1 MFKHPVVALAITR
14 TPASGAAFAGDPIN
28 LQRVPLMRGQATLRR
43 PNRMRRL
50 PDGSAVPIQAE
61 VIRATA
67 R

>member
-1 MFKHPVVALAITR
+1 MFKHPVVALAIIS

-28 LQRVPLMRGQATLRR
+28 LQGVPLMRGQATLHRA
-43 PNRMRRL
+43 NRMRRL
-50 PDGSAVPIQAE
+50 PDGRAVPIQAE

>member
-1 MFKHPVVALAITR
+1 MFKHPVVALAITS

-28 LQRVPLMRGQATLRR
+28 LQRVPHMRGQATLHR
-43 PNRMRRL
+43 PNCIRRL
-50 PDGSAVPIQAE
+50 PDGRAVPIQAE